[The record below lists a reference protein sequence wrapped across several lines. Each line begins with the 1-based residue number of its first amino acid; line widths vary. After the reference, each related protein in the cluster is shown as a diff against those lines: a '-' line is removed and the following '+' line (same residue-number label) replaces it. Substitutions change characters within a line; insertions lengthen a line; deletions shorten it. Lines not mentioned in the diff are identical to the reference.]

1 MKAHDWV
8 SKVEEAAT
16 TEAVSS
22 ETEEQWGGAAPPGED
37 EKEKREDEKEKRED
51 GKQQEDV
58 VTRGEDEKEGDPNSV
73 QVRSQQCHASLN
85 CCLQQSGETPPHRVS
100 LPPSLSTCRQ

>member
-22 ETEEQWGGAAPPGED
+22 QTEEQSGGAAPPGED
-37 EKEKREDEKEKRED
+37 EKEKREDGE
-51 GKQQEDV
+51 QQEDV

-73 QVRSQQCHASLN
+73 QVRSQQRHASLN
-85 CCLQQSGETPPHRVS
+85 CCLQLSGKTPPHRVS